1 MGVMA
6 NGSLAIAEW
15 REFASFSGAE
25 QAYIERALDIGLAR
39 RDAFR
44 DPMGKDATATR
55 RHYIAYQQL
64 KALRGTIPAA
74 YSLDELDCFMAE
86 LIGLARFD
94 LSCGAIQSFSAFR
107 FLYERLLGAA
117 VRPWLPAAF
126 CAAAALPQ
134 IDPPRRKDLLQS
146 LSEAAATAPGWSE
159 TEPQFFPE
167 QVELDAA

>member
-6 NGSLAIAEW
+6 GGSLAIAEW
-15 REFASFSGAE
+15 REFASFTGAE

-44 DPMGKDATATR
+44 NPMAKDATSTR
-55 RHYIAYQQL
+55 RHYLAYQQL
-64 KALRGTIPAA
+64 KKLRGSIPAA
-74 YSLDELDCFMAE
+74 YCRDEIDGFLAE
-86 LIGLARFD
+86 LIGVAKFD
-94 LSCGAIQSFSAFR
+94 LGCGSIQSFSAFR

-126 CAAAALPQ
+126 CAASALPQ

-159 TEPQFFPE
+159 TEPSFFPQ
-167 QVELDAA
+167 QVELDLV